1 MTPISQIQPVSTFE
15 FHRDISILVTP
26 IMNGPRQTGTRFSF
40 MCNSL
45 RRQTFSLEAAKAM
58 IDEILAT
65 TAPTEPNPLVEV
77 ATQAKRQK
85 AMRGG
90 IGDLK
95 SETPFG

>member
-1 MTPISQIQPVSTFE
+1 MTPISQIKPVSTFE

-40 MCNSL
+40 VIGEY

-58 IDEILAT
+58 IDNILAT
-65 TAPTEPNPLVEV
+65 TAPAESNPLVEV

-85 AMRGG
+85 VLRGG